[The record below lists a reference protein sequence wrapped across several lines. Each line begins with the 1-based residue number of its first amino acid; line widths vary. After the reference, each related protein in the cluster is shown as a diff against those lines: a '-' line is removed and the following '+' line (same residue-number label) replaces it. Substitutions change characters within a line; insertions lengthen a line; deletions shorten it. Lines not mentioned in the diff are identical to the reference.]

1 MITTEILSQTA
12 SSFTL
17 SIKVDGQNEW
27 YGRPLEFSRIPY
39 LTIEQQI
46 QNIIYTIPVTQNTP

>member
-12 SSFTL
+12 SSFIL
-17 SIKVDGQNEW
+17 SIKVDGQEW
-27 YGRPLEFSRIPY
+27 YGRPLEFGRISY

>member
-1 MITTEILSQTA
+1 MITTEILSQSNTQ
-12 SSFTL
+12 FTL
-17 SIKVDGQNEW
+17 SIKVDNQEF